1 LLLVAA
7 VVVPVVQAK
16 LITKQRAAKEVAL
29 PVKPELALLSQ
40 ELAAEAAHKLPAETV
55 AHLGV
60 VVNQE
65 PLEASA
71 KVVMAVSLRLL
82 LAAEAEAV
90 ILAAEAAEATTAVQ
104 APMAAEA
111 AAVARASTQ
120 LAELVHKA
128 FKPAMAKS

>member
-1 LLLVAA
+1 LLLVAE
-7 VVVPVVQAK
+7 VVEPVAQAK

-40 ELAAEAAHKLPAETV
+40 EQAAAAAHKLPAETV

-71 KVVMAVSLRLL
+71 KVVMAVSFRLL
-82 LAAEAEAV
+82 LAAAAAAA
-90 ILAAEAAEATTAVQ
+90 ILAAAAAAATTAVQ
-104 APMAAEA
+104 APMV
-111 AAVARASTQ
+111 AVAVAVAQASTQ
-120 LAELVHKA
+120 LAVLVHKV
-128 FKPAMAKS
+128 FKPVMAK